1 MFYKSKRIRQLYMVE
16 IKCLVGG
23 LILAIIG
30 LIILGNGLI
39 QSSKAV
45 NGDISKIIEVY
56 KDSYVTSLLLG
67 GMLTVMGLTMFG
79 LDLVLLICAK
89 NIKSISGI
97 SMEDI
102 DKVADD
108 EDSVLLAVSKVLIAK
123 DFMVGFRC
131 DIGSQK
137 FDQVA
142 FRYNEIKKIYG
153 EHVKSAYGTSKY
165 EITVEATDDNRY
177 VLSTV
182 YNSKYEMEKVEEDIK
197 TLQERI
203 KKSNG

>member
-1 MFYKSKRIRQLYMVE
+1 MFYNSKRIRQLYMVE

-23 LILAIIG
+23 LIFAIIG
-30 LIILGNGLI
+30 LIILSSGLI

-45 NGDISKIIEVY
+45 DGDLTKIIDIF
-56 KDSYVTSLLLG
+56 KDRYVLNLLLG

-97 SMEDI
+97 SQEDV

-108 EDSVLLAVSKVLIAK
+108 EDSVLLAVSKVLLAN

-131 DIGSQK
+131 DIGNQI
-137 FDQVA
+137 FDQIALKYDEV
-142 FRYNEIKKIYG
+142 KKVYG
-153 EHVKSAYGTSKY
+153 EYVKSAYGTTKY
-165 EITVEATDDNRY
+165 EITVEATDDKKY

-182 YNSKYEMEKVEEDIK
+182 YNSKYEMKRVEEEIK
-197 TLQERI
+197 MIQE
-203 KKSNG
+203 KAGVN

>member
-1 MFYKSKRIRQLYMVE
+1 
-16 IKCLVGG
+16 
-23 LILAIIG
+23 
-30 LIILGNGLI
+30 
-39 QSSKAV
+39 
-45 NGDISKIIEVY
+45 
-56 KDSYVTSLLLG
+56 
-67 GMLTVMGLTMFG
+67 
-79 LDLVLLICAK
+79 
-89 NIKSISGI
+89 
-97 SMEDI
+97 MEDI

-203 KKSNG
+203 EKSYS

>member
-1 MFYKSKRIRQLYMVE
+1 MFYNSKRIRQLYMVE

-23 LILAIIG
+23 LIFAIIG
-30 LIILGNGLI
+30 LIIFSSGLI

-45 NGDISKIIEVY
+45 DGDLTKIIDTF
-56 KDSYVTSLLLG
+56 KDRYVLNLLLG

-97 SMEDI
+97 SQEDV

-108 EDSVLLAVSKVLIAK
+108 EDSVLLAVSKV
-123 DFMVGFRC
+123 GFRC
-131 DIGSQK
+131 DIGNQI
-137 FDQVA
+137 FDQIALKYDEV
-142 FRYNEIKKIYG
+142 KKVYG
-153 EHVKSAYGTSKY
+153 EHVKSAYGTTKY
-165 EITVEATDDNRY
+165 EITVEATDDKKY

-182 YNSKYEMEKVEEDIK
+182 YNSKYEMKRVEEEIK
-197 TLQERI
+197 MIQE
-203 KKSNG
+203 KAGVN

>member
-23 LILAIIG
+23 LIFAIIG
-30 LIILGNGLI
+30 LILFSSGLI

-45 NGDISKIIEVY
+45 DGDLSKIIDVF
-56 KDSYVTSLLLG
+56 KDSYVIYLLLG

-97 SMEDI
+97 TQEDI

-108 EDSVLLAVSKVLIAK
+108 EDSVLLAVSKVLLSK

-131 DIGSQK
+131 DVGAQI

-142 FRYNEIKKIYG
+142 FKYDEVKKIYG
-153 EHVKSAYGTSKY
+153 EHVKSAYGTTKY
-165 EITVEATDDNRY
+165 EITVEATDDNKY

-182 YNSKYEMEKVEEDIK
+182 YNSKYEMERVEDDIK
-197 TLQERI
+197 AIQERI
-203 KKSNG
+203 G

>member
-23 LILAIIG
+23 LIFAIIG
-30 LIILGNGLI
+30 LILLSSGLI

-45 NGDISKIIEVY
+45 DGDLSKIIDVF
-56 KDSYVTSLLLG
+56 KDSYVIYLLLG

-97 SMEDI
+97 TQEDI

-108 EDSVLLAVSKVLIAK
+108 EDSVLLVVSKVLLSK

-131 DIGSQK
+131 DIGSQI

-142 FRYNEIKKIYG
+142 FKYDEVKKIYG
-153 EHVKSAYGTSKY
+153 EHVKSAYGTTKY
-165 EITVEATDDNRY
+165 EITVEATDDNKY

-182 YNSKYEMEKVEEDIK
+182 YNSKYEMERVEDDIK
-197 TLQERI
+197 AIQERI
-203 KKSNG
+203 V